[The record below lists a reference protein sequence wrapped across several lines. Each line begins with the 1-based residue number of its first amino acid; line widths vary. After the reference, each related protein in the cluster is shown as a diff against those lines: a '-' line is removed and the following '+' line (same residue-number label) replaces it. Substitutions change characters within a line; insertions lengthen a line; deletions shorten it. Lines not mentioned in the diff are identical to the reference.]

1 VNVLI
6 VDTTIHLGR
15 PLLSFQPPRAGVN
28 VSLFDDQP
36 YLKPLHTR
44 LAHKMI
50 YRLLGRRPA
59 TAWALNARLL
69 EAAVDS
75 RPDVVIVSKGAY
87 VFPKTIRRL
96 KALGARVVNYATD
109 DPFNDRNADG
119 WLRAAIPEYDL
130 YACTKRAIMSDVEAA
145 GCHRTAFVRFAYN
158 PDLHFPE
165 HAASAAE
172 ARDFASDVVFVGTA
186 DADRL
191 PYLDALLS
199 IPGLRLA
206 LYGSYWERQPERYRR
221 HARGSAIGRSYRL
234 ALSGAK
240 IALGLLRS
248 ANRDRHTMRTFEI
261 PACGALLCAQRT
273 DEHREIFREGA
284 EAVFF
289 DDPDELKSQVTRY
302 LSSNSDRA
310 RIAAAGL
317 QAVTRGAH
325 TYADRIGE
333 MAALVRQMDLSH
345 LANVSEVILRQS

>member
-1 VNVLI
+1 MNVLI
-6 VDTTIHLGR
+6 VDTTIYSGQ
-15 PLLSFQPPRAGVN
+15 PLLSFQPPQPGVN
-28 VSLFDDQP
+28 LSLFDDTP
-36 YLKPLHTR
+36 YIRPLQTR
-44 LAHKMI
+44 RAHKVI

-69 EAAVDS
+69 EVAADS

-87 VFPKTIRRL
+87 VFPKTLRRL
-96 KALGARVVNYATD
+96 KTLGACVVNYATD

-130 YACTKRAIMSDVEAA
+130 YACTKRAIMSDVRAA
-145 GCHRTAFVRFAYN
+145 GCDRLAFVRFAYN
-158 PDLHFPE
+158 PALHFPE

-206 LYGSYWERQPERYRR
+206 LYGLYWERQPERYRR
-221 HARGSAIGRSYRL
+221 RSRGSAIGRSYRL
-234 ALSGAK
+234 ALTGAK

-248 ANRDRHTMRTFEI
+248 ANRDQHTMRTFEI
-261 PACGALLCAQRT
+261 PACGAFLCAQRT
-273 DEHREIFREGA
+273 DEHQEIFRDGA

-289 DDPDELKSQVTRY
+289 DDPDELKNQVQRY
-302 LSSNSDRA
+302 LSGDAARA
-310 RIAAAGL
+310 RIAAAGFR
-317 QAVTRGAH
+317 AVTQGAH
-325 TYADRIGE
+325 TYTDRIAE
-333 MAALVRQMDLSH
+333 MMALARPMDVGGPTSVGAATVYP
-345 LANVSEVILRQS
+345 